1 MAFRL
6 PLSIKIILTSYCF
19 LCKLGYDVVF
29 PRLTSSL
36 QSYIYSAKISIHFIN
51 ISISPE
57 CLSCILRVQV
67 VMGSWHG
74 FRRLI
79 WGLTCCL
86 CLLSVCFSNAS
97 AHWHTHQLVER
108 HLTEESA
115 QAHLSFMLLLCP
127 LVKHLRG
134 LLFS

>member
-1 MAFRL
+1 ML
-6 PLSIKIILTSYCF
+6 P

-36 QSYIYSAKISIHFIN
+36 QSYIYSAKISIRFIN

-57 CLSCILRVQV
+57 CLNCILSVQV
-67 VMGSWHG
+67 WVHG
-74 FRRLI
+74 MDFRRLI

-86 CLLSVCFSNAS
+86 FFSLCACFKCQCSP
-97 AHWHTHQLVER
+97 AHPRQLVAR
-108 HLTEESA
+108 QLIEELA
-115 QAHLSFMLLLCP
+115 QAHRSFTLLLGP